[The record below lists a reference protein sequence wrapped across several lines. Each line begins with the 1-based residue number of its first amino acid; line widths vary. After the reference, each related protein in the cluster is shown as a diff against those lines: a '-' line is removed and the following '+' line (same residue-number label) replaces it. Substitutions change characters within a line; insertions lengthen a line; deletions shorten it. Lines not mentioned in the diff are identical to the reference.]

1 MSEKIIKQKFC
12 VEQIRVRDI
21 DGTARIEVE
30 SDKVSLLNQTEIKN
44 EIFSK
49 LKIFGFSKVEIDPK
63 GYVSGK
69 LNVLSKT

>member
-1 MSEKIIKQKFC
+1 MGEKIIKQKTGIQQ
-12 VEQIRVRDI
+12 VRVRDI

-30 SDKVSLLNQTEIKN
+30 SDKIALLNDDIMKN

-49 LKIFGFSKVEIDPK
+49 LKMIGFSKIEINPN

-69 LNVLSKT
+69 LNVIL